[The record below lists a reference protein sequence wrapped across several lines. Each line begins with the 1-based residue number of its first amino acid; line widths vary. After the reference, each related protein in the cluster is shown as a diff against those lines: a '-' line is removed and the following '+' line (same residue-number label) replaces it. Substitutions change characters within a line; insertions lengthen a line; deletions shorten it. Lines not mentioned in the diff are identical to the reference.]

1 MTDQSY
7 DSADSAA
14 KGDVWRLSLLAL
26 VLVAAGVVLW
36 RWSDRLDGMS
46 ANPSLILAGQ
56 TR

>member
-26 VLVAAGVVLW
+26 VMVAAGIGLW
-36 RWSDRLDGMS
+36 TWSDRFDAMS

-56 TR
+56 TK